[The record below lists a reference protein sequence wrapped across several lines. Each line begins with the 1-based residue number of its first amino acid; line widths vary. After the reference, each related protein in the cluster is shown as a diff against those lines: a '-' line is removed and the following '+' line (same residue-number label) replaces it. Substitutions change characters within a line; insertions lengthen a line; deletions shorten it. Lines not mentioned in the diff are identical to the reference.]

1 MTFSPTA
8 TPHAAST
15 GASSESLG
23 VYRRYPAPETVQLP
37 VKAAALTTTAT
48 STAGVSSS
56 PLSSTGAC
64 SGTEA
69 TAVAPEL
76 TTCVSLRLR
85 WGVQATELRRLY
97 EMHKD
102 AYPISYTASYYEW
115 MLDHDACM
123 GLVALVAQETYREWV
138 QRWRETEGNTPKTV
152 TTQTARAASSSSSPS
167 SASTAPPVPPP
178 VSQCSMTAE
187 ALQECAQVESIIAEQ
202 ERIAARKAVDNAHK
216 STRSLHNSDG
226 SDSAAHTVVVG
237 FIIGQIA
244 YARHD
249 AGHLLSNPTAYIGS
263 FAVDPPFQTCGVG
276 HALLQRFVTYV
287 TQQRP
292 VYAQDYLHYD
302 KRKLIALLAAAQV
315 KKRKAGAE
323 TLLGGTAASAAGG
336 TCEDGGDGSRHK
348 RDAPSGGPLPPSIS
362 PAAPSQSS
370 SPAQAH
376 SSIFQNLLT
385 YLPELQSWIEDRQA
399 RLRLRNCGLTEE
411 EIDARRFRDR
421 LAPDVLTDEE
431 VDEVRREARCFVVQ
445 TGVQDVWLHCLPGNL
460 QATAFYA
467 HRGFVLHRV
476 LKAYYD
482 IGGAPYDAL
491 LLHYVCGRDGP
502 AALPGASAEL
512 SSTVADD
519 TPGETDRVV
528 NRVENCAA
536 PEEGAANPDGAAPLT
551 AAAHASSLPP
561 PPSSLTGL
569 RRRRGASRVREVSG
583 PTAAAAALTEADK
596 AAIPT
601 PTPATPATAADA
613 PAEKATPAKQ
623 ISLQTALW
631 LSPRTYPM
639 VADIILLTAE
649 KGQEEWRRRT
659 DPKGSGDETQQ
670 RLGWWEMAREVVFVT
685 NAFGLLCAVL
695 WLAYNVV
702 VEGKVL

>member
-1 MTFSPTA
+1 MSSPTA
-8 TPHAAST
+8 TPYAGST
-15 GASSESLG
+15 GASSESLE
-23 VYRRYPAPETVQLP
+23 VCRCYPAPEMVQLP
-37 VKAAALTTTAT
+37 VKAPAITTAAT
-48 STAGVSSS
+48 SAAGVSSS

-69 TAVAPEL
+69 TAAAPEL
-76 TTCVSLRLR
+76 TTCAFLRLR

-115 MLDHDACM
+115 LLDHDACM
-123 GLVALVAQETYREWV
+123 GLVALVTQATYQEWV
-138 QRWRETEGNTPKTV
+138 QHWRETKGNTPKTV
-152 TTQTARAASSSSSPS
+152 PTQTASAASSSSSPS
-167 SASTAPPVPPP
+167 SASTATPVPPP

-187 ALQECAQVESIIAEQ
+187 ALQECAQVERIIVEQ
-202 ERIAARKAVDNAHK
+202 ERVAARKEADDAHRDTK
-216 STRSLHNSDG
+216 SLRNSDG

-276 HALLQRFVTYV
+276 HALLQRFITYV

-292 VYAQDYLHYD
+292 MYAQDYLHYD
-302 KRKLIALLAAAQV
+302 KRKLIALLADAQV
-315 KKRKAGAE
+315 KKRKAGARA
-323 TLLGGTAASAAGG
+323 LLAGTSASAAGG
-336 TCEDGGDGSRHK
+336 TCEDGGDDSPHK
-348 RDAPSGGPLPPSIS
+348 RDAPSDGALPPSIS
-362 PAAPSQSS
+362 AAPSQSS

-376 SSIFQNLLT
+376 PSIFQNLLT
-385 YLPELQSWIEDRQA
+385 YLPELQSWVEDRQA

-411 EIDARRFRDR
+411 EIDEQRARDR

-431 VDEVRREARCFVVQ
+431 ADEVRREARRFVVQ
-445 TGVQDVWLHCLPGNL
+445 TGVRDVWLHCLPGNL
-460 QATAFYA
+460 NATNFYA

-482 IGGAPYDAL
+482 IDGTPYDAL
-491 LLHYVCGRDGP
+491 LLHYVSGSDGP
-502 AALPGASAEL
+502 AALPGASAEF
-512 SSTVADD
+512 SSTVAAD
-519 TPGETDRVV
+519 TPSEMKRVV
-528 NRVENCAA
+528 NRLENHAA
-536 PEEGAANPDGAAPLT
+536 PEEDAASPDGAAP
-551 AAAHASSLPP
+551 APSLPP

-569 RRRRGASRVREVSG
+569 RRRRGASPAREDSG
-583 PTAAAAALTEADK
+583 LTTAAAALTETDR
-596 AAIPT
+596 AAVPT
-601 PTPATPATAADA
+601 PTPATAADA

-623 ISLQTALW
+623 ISPQTASW
-631 LSPRTYPM
+631 LSPHTCPM
-639 VADIILLTAE
+639 VADIILCTAE
-649 KGQEEWRRRT
+649 MGQEEWRRRT
-659 DPKGSGDETQQ
+659 DPKGSGDEAHQ
-670 RLGWWEMAREVVFVT
+670 RLGWWEMVREAVFVT

-695 WLAYNVV
+695 WVAYNVV

>member
-15 GASSESLG
+15 GASSESVE

-37 VKAAALTTTAT
+37 VKATAITTTAT

-69 TAVAPEL
+69 TAAAPES
-76 TTCVSLRLR
+76 TTCASLRLR

-102 AYPISYTASYYEW
+102 AYPINYTASYYEW
-115 MLDHDACM
+115 LLDHDACM
-123 GLVALVAQETYREWV
+123 GLMALVTQETYREWI
-138 QRWRETEGNTPKTV
+138 QRWRETKGNTPKTV
-152 TTQTARAASSSSSPS
+152 ATQTASAASSSSSPS

-178 VSQCSMTAE
+178 VSECSMTAE

-202 ERIAARKAVDNAHK
+202 ERIAAGKAADSTHK
-216 STRSLHNSDG
+216 GTKSLRNSDG

-302 KRKLIALLAAAQV
+302 KRKLIALLADAQV
-315 KKRKAGAE
+315 KKRKAGVR
-323 TLLGGTAASAAGG
+323 TLLGGTSASAAGG
-336 TCEDGGDGSRHK
+336 TCEDGGDGTRHK
-348 RDAPSGGPLPPSIS
+348 SYAPSDGPLPPPIS
-362 PAAPSQSS
+362 SAAPSQSS
-370 SPAQAH
+370 SRAQAH

-431 VDEVRREARCFVVQ
+431 ADEVRREARRFVVQ
-445 TGVQDVWLHCLPGNL
+445 TGVRDVWLHCLPGNL
-460 QATAFYA
+460 KATTFYA

-482 IGGAPYDAL
+482 IDGAPYDAL
-491 LLHYVCGRDGP
+491 LLHYVCGNDGS
-502 AALPGASAEL
+502 AASPGASAEL
-512 SSTVADD
+512 SSTVA
-519 TPGETDRVV
+519 TDAPSGMNRVV
-528 NRVENCAA
+528 NRLENRAA
-536 PEEGAANPDGAAPLT
+536 PEEDATNPDGTAPLT
-551 AAAHASSLPP
+551 AAAPASLPP
-561 PPSSLTGL
+561 PLSSLTGL
-569 RRRRGASRVREVSG
+569 RRRRVASPVREDIGS
-583 PTAAAAALTEADK
+583 TTAAAALTEADR
-596 AAIPT
+596 AAISA

-613 PAEKATPAKQ
+613 SAEKATPAKQ
-623 ISLQTALW
+623 ISLQTASW

-639 VADIILLTAE
+639 VADIILCTAE

-659 DPKGSGDETQQ
+659 DPKDSGDEAQQ
-670 RLGWWEMAREVVFVT
+670 RLGCWEMAREVVFVA